1 MRKRRTKS
9 WERFPKIEKIEYDCD
24 RRIWYYTR
32 LHIYNNRCLFWNSC
46 FSFQMKRKA
55 HTRGA
60 FLPTEKRLMRQQ
72 RAVHSSSAQRH
83 WLRKTKLAWKTH
95 RRYWNVTIWYF
106 LVIAGPV
113 FVYFLENSRASQVI
127 TVMKEHC
134 CYANF
139 TEHRQRIFY
148 NSVSLN
154 LLFCFT

>member
-1 MRKRRTKS
+1 MLTLNWLLNITRERQMRKRRTKS

-83 WLRKTKLAWKTH
+83 CLRKTKLAWKTH

-106 LVIAGPV
+106 LVIAGTR
-113 FVYFLENSRASQVI
+113 L
-127 TVMKEHC
+127 C
-134 CYANF
+134 
-139 TEHRQRIFY
+139 
-148 NSVSLN
+148 
-154 LLFCFT
+154 LLSGKFKGFSGNNRDERTLLLC